1 MHCLDYAHVVLQLPP
16 IRSRPVHLIEVQSD
30 QKNNWPF
37 ELSDMDTPS
46 TYRIHV
52 IVQELHPC
60 VFHYR
65 IMLVAW
71 IDNGHN
77 SYTIARE
84 DMQTV
89 FIWVRYGKIQHS
101 SSVFNNTPYSLN
113 GCCISL
119 YRTKNEQP
127 LYFFTRSHHAWH
139 NYHRLQ
145 FIL

>member
-16 IRSRPVHLIEVQSD
+16 ISSRPVYVIEVQSD

-60 VFHYR
+60 FFHYR

-77 SYTIARE
+77 SAQPSRE
-84 DMQTV
+84 KICKRCSYERDM
-89 FIWVRYGKIQHS
+89 GKYS
-101 SSVFNNTPYSLN
+101 TRPVNKVGAFRRTPYSLN

-119 YRTKNEQP
+119 YCTKNEQP
-127 LYFFTRSHHAWH
+127 LYFFTRSHHA
-139 NYHRLQ
+139 
-145 FIL
+145 